1 MTAITES
8 KNTHTLLP
16 GLTNFSNFFHRHQST
31 SEHRDTDIRT
41 LATISS
47 LQQKKKKIP
56 IKKDIGK
63 EVMICGCIM

>member
-47 LQQKKKKIP
+47 LQQKKKKYP
-56 IKKDIGK
+56 LRRTLAKKL
-63 EVMICGCIM
+63 